1 MSRFP
6 SRMMAMTAMAIGL
19 ALIVS
24 TSAAVADE
32 FRFLT
37 TDSPARLER
46 ALRDS
51 AAEGYRIIAAAQG
64 LALDGGSQVS
74 VLLQASPGGYE
85 YAVLTITGKL
95 DDESQRTQLDE
106 LAGRGFRLSPGYLM
120 ATPVEEIWLPESAY
134 EEQILMILERS
145 PAAAG
150 NPRAFAYETVSFTG
164 FRRFGIEL
172 QQRTREGFST
182 IALLNTGR
190 KLSAV
195 MERTDDGPDPDRENN
210 DAFQLVLKAKRRGL
224 KHRLSR
230 ESVRGYRVLA
240 AADQTIR
247 APPVVL
253 LTRDGIST
261 EPLQYKFVKN
271 PLKKIRKGKLASK
284 LNKRARKGFRVERHA
299 VSNGLIPMKRLRRTK
314 PSREQRE
321 IYETVSSKDD
331 ATVSRHLEAATA
343 EGYRVLT
350 MFVAAG
356 ETTVILELAS
366 PASARGQPVQ
376 NAQAQVDHGLGL
388 NRIDSTG
395 P

>member
-1 MSRFP
+1 MSRLRP
-6 SRMMAMTAMAIGL
+6 HLWAMAIGL
-19 ALIVS
+19 ALIPS
-24 TSAAVADE
+24 TSSAIADE

-46 ALRDS
+46 ELR
-51 AAEGYRIIAAAQG
+51 AGATEGYRIIAAAQG

-74 VLLQASPGGYE
+74 AVLQASPGGYE

-95 DDESQRTQLDE
+95 DDDSQRAKLDE

-120 ATPVEEIWLPESAY
+120 AAPVEEFWLPESAY

-145 PAAAG
+145 PAASG
-150 NPRAFAYETVSFTG
+150 NPRAFTYETVSFTG
-164 FRRFGIEL
+164 FRRFGNEL
-172 QQRTREGFST
+172 RQRTREGFST

-195 MERTDDGPDPDRENN
+195 MERMERNDDGPDPDRGNN

-230 ESVRGYRVLA
+230 ESARGYRVLA
-240 AADQTIR
+240 SADQTIK

-253 LTRDGIST
+253 LARDGIST

-271 PLKKIRKGKLASK
+271 PLKKIRKGKLSPK
-284 LNKRARKGFRVERHA
+284 LNKRARKGFRVEDHA
-299 VSNGLIPMKRLRRTK
+299 VSGGLISMKRPRGTK
-314 PSREQRE
+314 RSRAQRD
-321 IYETVSSKDD
+321 IYKTVSSKDD
-331 ATVSRHLEAATA
+331 ATVSRQLEAATA
-343 EGYRVLT
+343 EGYRVLA
-350 MFVAAG
+350 MLVAAG

-376 NAQAQVDHGLGL
+376 NAQSQVDHRLGL
-388 NRIDSTG
+388 NRIDSAG